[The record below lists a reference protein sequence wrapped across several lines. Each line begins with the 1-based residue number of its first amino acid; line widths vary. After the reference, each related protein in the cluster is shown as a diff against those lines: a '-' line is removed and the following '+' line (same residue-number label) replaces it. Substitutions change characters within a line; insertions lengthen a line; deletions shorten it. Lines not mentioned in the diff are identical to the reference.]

1 MNGNDHDVVHIVPC
15 LFFECTR
22 RRRVFPRRGVN
33 FASKQHH
40 HHVSGVSYT
49 HFDSLANI
57 DIESLED
64 EVYSPW
70 TEHYFSEEY
79 LEERISS
86 FQKMYRK
93 MGWGMVERL
102 REETMEELLKNTS
115 VPRGTNDR
123 FSLENLRVGVRIVS
137 GSTPYW
143 YVPTWLCYMCVCVCV

>member
-1 MNGNDHDVVHIVPC
+1 M
-15 LFFECTR
+15 
-22 RRRVFPRRGVN
+22 N
-33 FASKQHH
+33 FASKKH

-49 HFDSLANI
+49 HFDSLADI
-57 DIESLED
+57 DVESLED

-79 LEERISS
+79 LKERIVS

-102 REETMEELLKNTS
+102 HKEAMEELLKHTS
-115 VPRGTNDR
+115 VPRGANDR

-143 YVPTWLCYMCVCVCV
+143 YVPPCPYYMCVYVCMCVCGSCCCECVPS